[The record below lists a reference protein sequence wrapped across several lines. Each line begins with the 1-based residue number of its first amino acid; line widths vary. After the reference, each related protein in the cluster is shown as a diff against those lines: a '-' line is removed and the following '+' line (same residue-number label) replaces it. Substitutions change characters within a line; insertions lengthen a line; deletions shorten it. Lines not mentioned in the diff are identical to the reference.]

1 MSRAL
6 PALESGR
13 GRTQKDGYT
22 QHWPDPGG
30 RATLN
35 VQSLGGIERSGGEGR
50 FLAPASRRRASVAPT
65 LPFDVSGL
73 RRLRCSQ

>member
-13 GRTQKDGYT
+13 GSTQKDGYT
-22 QHWPDPGG
+22 QHRPDPGG
-30 RATLN
+30 RATLD
-35 VQSLGGIERSGGEGR
+35 VQSLGGIERSGEGR
-50 FLAPASRRRASVAPT
+50 LPAPASRRRASVAPT

-73 RRLRCSQ
+73 RRLRRSQ